1 VLATD
6 AFVSILVD
14 MARAALFGRFALLD
28 TSTVF
33 LGVAIGLATLPG
45 SALASWLVRRMHA
58 RLHTLYME
66 ALILLGGVAI
76 VVGTWRAP
84 A

>member
-14 MARAALFGRFALLD
+14 LARAALFGRFALLD
-28 TSTVF
+28 ESTA
-33 LGVAIGLATLPG
+33 LIGVAIGLATLPG

-58 RLHTLYME
+58 RLHMLYME
-66 ALILLGGVAI
+66 ALIIAGGLMIAI
-76 VVGTWRAP
+76 GAWRAT